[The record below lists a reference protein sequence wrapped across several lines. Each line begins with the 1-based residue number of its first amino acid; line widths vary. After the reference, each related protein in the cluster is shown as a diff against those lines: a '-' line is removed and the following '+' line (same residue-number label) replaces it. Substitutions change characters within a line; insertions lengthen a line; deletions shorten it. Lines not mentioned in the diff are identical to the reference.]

1 MNVHRFTPEH
11 RTDAYECHVV
21 SLDIS
26 PRMARNSYRS
36 YRASGLRPFLA
47 RLATIGLWVET

>member
-26 PRMARNSYRS
+26 PRMARNSYRH
-36 YRASGLRPFLA
+36 YRAEGIRPFLA